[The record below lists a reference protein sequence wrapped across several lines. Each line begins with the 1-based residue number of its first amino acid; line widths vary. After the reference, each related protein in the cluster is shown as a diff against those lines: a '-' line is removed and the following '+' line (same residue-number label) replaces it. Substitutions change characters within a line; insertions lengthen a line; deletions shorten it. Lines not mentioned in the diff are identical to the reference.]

1 MLIFERKKVMASD
14 TIISLFENSRTNLN
28 IVSPFTEINPY
39 SGEDEKLILHGY
51 KYMDEREQR
60 EFDKLCELINGQ
72 NNG

>member
-1 MLIFERKKVMASD
+1 LKEKKVMASD
-14 TIISLFENSRTNLN
+14 TIMSLFPNSWTNLN
-28 IVSPFTEINPY
+28 IVSLFTEINPY

-60 EFDKLCELINGQ
+60 EFDKICELINGQ